1 LQKTLFKQNINSVCQ
16 QVNELEHSD
25 STTREVTKQSWL
37 YLSTITTTRH
47 DMNSD
52 PSGNSYISD
61 TLENTLTFPLPH
73 I

>member
-1 LQKTLFKQNINSVCQ
+1 
-16 QVNELEHSD
+16 
-25 STTREVTKQSWL
+25 
-37 YLSTITTTRH
+37 
-47 DMNSD
+47 MNSD